1 MHRRSESAYTQT
13 ELFLPV
19 LLLLIPRYRRHYTYT
34 IIYKHSID
42 NFDFVAIIKKKKKKW
57 WKKKR
62 EEGKGKRS
70 ED

>member
-1 MHRRSESAYTQT
+1 MTRTWGGSVIGGDIVL
-13 ELFLPV
+13 ELKKEE
-19 LLLLIPRYRRHYTYT
+19 IDRRHYTYT